1 MSNFSAFIPGEA
13 GVEEHDDIEENPEEL
28 GNYSQKYVPANVWER
43 ERQCF
48 LYLLLWSV
56 CLMFQFTK

>member
-48 LYLLLWSV
+48 LYLLL
-56 CLMFQFTK
+56 